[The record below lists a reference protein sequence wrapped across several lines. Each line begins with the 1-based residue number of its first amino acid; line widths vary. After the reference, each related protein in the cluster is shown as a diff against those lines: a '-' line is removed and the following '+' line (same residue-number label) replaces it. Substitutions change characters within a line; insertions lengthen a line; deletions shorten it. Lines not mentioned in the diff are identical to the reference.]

1 MRFGICCAIWLLLG
15 IEVASSQTQKTAAPP
30 PSPTPTTAL
39 PDFRPALIGSGPN
52 SLINIIDAAELI
64 KKGQK
69 EAAVMFSCLVSPTGD
84 IVRSGAYR
92 GTLNSELLEQE
103 LLKAMT
109 TAKFMPAIH
118 NHQPVVAVFFGTV
131 KFAVVDGKP
140 RLRIFANQQLQEV
153 DKETDFIDP
162 QPYVGEDSNFTGIH
176 YPETGTTVAVT
187 GVVELALNVDARG
200 NLKNIEVVSEE
211 PPLLGF
217 GKAALS
223 DFGGAKFIPAFRSG
237 QPVESNV
244 KIPVYYKKP
253 VQLIPDNT
261 KPPE

>member
-15 IEVASSQTQKTAAPP
+15 IEVASSQTQKTAAPT
-30 PSPTPTTAL
+30 PSPTPTPAL

-103 LLKAMT
+103 LLKAMA

-118 NHQPVVAVFFGTV
+118 NHQPMVAVFFGTV

-162 QPYVGEDSNFTGIH
+162 QPFIGQDSKFTGTH
-176 YPETGTTVAVT
+176 TPETPTTVALT
-187 GVVELALNVDARG
+187 GVVELEVEVDATG
-200 NLKNIEVVSEE
+200 NLKNLQVVSEE
-211 PPLLGF
+211 PPFLNLGE
-217 GKAALS
+217 AALS
-223 DFGGAKFIPAFRSG
+223 DFNGA
-237 QPVESNV
+237 
-244 KIPVYYKKP
+244 
-253 VQLIPDNT
+253 
-261 KPPE
+261 